1 MDFTEAE
8 HRIAEG
14 EGIYTLYLTTTEAG
28 HALPALD
35 ATDGLA
41 AAAARLRKLLEG
53 PASSAELRS

>member
-14 EGIYTLYLTTTEAG
+14 EDIYALYLTSTEAG
-28 HALPALD
+28 RALLALE

-53 PASSAELRS
+53 PASKPS